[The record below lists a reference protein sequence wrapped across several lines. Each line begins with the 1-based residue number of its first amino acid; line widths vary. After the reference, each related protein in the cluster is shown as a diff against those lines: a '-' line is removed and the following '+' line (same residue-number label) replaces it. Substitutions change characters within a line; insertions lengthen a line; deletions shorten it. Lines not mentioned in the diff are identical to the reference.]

1 MFHALLRIQKCHNDI
16 VHNIQNV
23 LEKFSIRL
31 KDLMQ
36 EKNLNIKELSKLTDI
51 PRSTI
56 NSWTLKKRSPMIDYL
71 CILADFFQV
80 SIDYLLG
87 RED

>member
-1 MFHALLRIQKCHNDI
+1 MFHALLKTRKCHNNI
-16 VHNIQNV
+16 VHNIQNI

-36 EKNLNIKELSKLTDI
+36 EKNLNIKELSELTDI

-56 NSWTLKKRSPMIDYL
+56 NSWTLQKRSPMIDYL
-71 CILADFFQV
+71 CVLADFFQV

>member
-1 MFHALLRIQKCHNDI
+1 
-16 VHNIQNV
+16 
-23 LEKFSIRL
+23 
-31 KDLMQ
+31 MQ

-71 CILADFFQV
+71 CVLADFFQV
-80 SIDYLLG
+80 LIDYLLG